1 MGPTWGASVWSN
13 QNQSTNRAPQEYF
26 CSSGRHRE
34 RSRSAGRS
42 RMIQKPKR
50 DLSNRYF
57 SIRRCHGGMWSP
69 RGRSR
74 RRRHGGPLEIRCC
87 PCSWPRFLRPFGF
100 VRRGTGAISYLTI
113 GMQANR
119 AEAARVIGRSAPS
132 PSDTRGKHRISAEV
146 KRLEQESRS
155 LEVNSLSLAPSLPLS
170 LPIFGLQFPSGKEIY
185 RRKLKGQNFYPFLG
199 VLDNCRGL
207 LFHFPLKGSF
217 LEVGLGDS
225 GCYPVVLCERTWK
238 IWSWHLIYFSR
249 SLL

>member
-1 MGPTWGASVWSN
+1 
-13 QNQSTNRAPQEYF
+13 
-26 CSSGRHRE
+26 
-34 RSRSAGRS
+34 
-42 RMIQKPKR
+42 
-50 DLSNRYF
+50 
-57 SIRRCHGGMWSP
+57 MWSR

-100 VRRGTGAISYLTI
+100 VRLGTGAISYLTI

-119 AEAARVIGRSAPS
+119 AEATPVIGRSAPA

-185 RRKLKGQNFYPFLG
+185 RRKLKGQNFYPFLS

-207 LFHFPLKGSF
+207 LFHFPFKGSF
-217 LEVGLGDS
+217 
-225 GCYPVVLCERTWK
+225 
-238 IWSWHLIYFSR
+238 WSWDRVTVDVIPWFCVSALERFDHGIYFTSQDHCFR
-249 SLL
+249 VHNFG